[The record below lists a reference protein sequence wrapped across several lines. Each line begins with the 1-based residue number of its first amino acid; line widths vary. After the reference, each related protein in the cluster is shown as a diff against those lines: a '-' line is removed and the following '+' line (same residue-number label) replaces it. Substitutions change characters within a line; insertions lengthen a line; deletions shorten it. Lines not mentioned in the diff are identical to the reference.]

1 MVNFADSNKTSRLMK
16 RLTDAIREYLPEF
29 LPDNW
34 DGNIFCV
41 ETNAALT
48 YGTNAMT
55 GLLAIYSFTLVRQGW
70 LKILYNNEQ
79 LLLSKDDLYFY
90 NSGFTVRVI
99 DASPDY
105 QGYCIMADADYV
117 LTASTVHKTMETV
130 YFPIIELR
138 QPRMT
143 LTAVEADHLSQ
154 FMAQMAQYQRSGHP
168 YMNESTSLL
177 FGLFLLDLSA
187 MQEVAIKSNR
197 HPKRYMDLYKQFV
210 QLLPLHYI
218 EHHDVGFY
226 AGELNITTTYLS
238 RIIRQMTGRTVIDH
252 IERMLLIEAMWLLN
266 STTLSI
272 AQIAERLHFAEST
285 TFSRF
290 FRRLKGLTPNNYRN
304 KPQP

>member
-1 MVNFADSNKTSRLMK
+1 MC
-16 RLTDAIREYLPEF
+16 IR
-29 LPDNW
+29 D
-34 DGNIFCV
+34 
-41 ETNAALT
+41 
-48 YGTNAMT
+48 
-55 GLLAIYSFTLVRQGW
+55 R
-70 LKILYNNEQ
+70 
-79 LLLSKDDLYFY
+79 
-90 NSGFTVRVI
+90 
-99 DASPDY
+99 
-105 QGYCIMADADYV
+105 
-117 LTASTVHKTMETV
+117 
-130 YFPIIELR
+130 
-138 QPRMT
+138 
-143 LTAVEADHLSQ
+143 
-154 FMAQMAQYQRSGHP
+154 
-168 YMNESTSLL
+168 
-177 FGLFLLDLSA
+177 FLLDLSA

-290 FRRLKGLTPNNYRN
+290 FRRLKGISPNNYRN
-304 KPQP
+304 RPQEAVT